1 MWGTDSM
8 VTEADDRRRLVRAR
22 AAVFGLFVS
31 FGLVIATW
39 AVHLPS
45 VKEATGVSTSLLGTI
60 LLILGAGALVGM
72 QLSGA
77 LVDRLGSGPIGV
89 LGVAGMAVT
98 VVPPLMASTFVT
110 AAIGAF
116 VLGLATGTAEV
127 GMNAAAVDVERDY
140 GRPIM
145 AAFHAVFS
153 VGNVVG
159 ALIGAAGFA
168 FGVGVLATALT
179 VTVAAL
185 AIVGGAATV
194 LLRRRPVQHR
204 HEPSPADSSPLED
217 QTPQRARVVIL
228 GALAFLLL
236 LTEGSAMDWSSL
248 HAQQHL
254 GASPSVGA
262 LALGCF
268 VSAMTLGR
276 LVVDRIV
283 ERVGPVRVVRW
294 GGAAAA
300 AGFALVIASHTLP
313 LTLLGWAVLG
323 LGLCGG
329 VPQVFSAAGNLPGG
343 SGKGLSRVVG
353 TGYVAILAGPG
364 VIGWLADV
372 SSLNTALLLPLCGV
386 LLCACAAGAVA
397 PRAAEPADRKVV

>member
-1 MWGTDSM
+1 M
-8 VTEADDRRRLVRAR
+8 VTDAGQRRLLLRAR
-22 AAVFGLFVS
+22 AAVFCLFAA
-31 FGLVIATW
+31 FGVVIATW

-72 QLSGA
+72 QLSGL
-77 LVDRLGSGPIGV
+77 LVDRFGSGPIAIVGV
-89 LGVAGMAVT
+89 GGMAVAF
-98 VVPPLMASTFVT
+98 VPPLMASTFV
-110 AAIGAF
+110 AAAVGAF
-116 VLGLATGTAEV
+116 VLGIATGTAEV

-153 VGNVVG
+153 IGNVAG
-159 ALIGAAGFA
+159 ALIGAAAFA
-168 FGVGVLATALT
+168 LGVGILATALT
-179 VTVAAL
+179 VTVIAL
-185 AIVGGAATV
+185 TLVGGAAVV
-194 LLRRRPVQHR
+194 LLRRGRVEQG
-204 HEPSPADSSPLED
+204 EAPAPAEQAEQDD
-217 QTPQRARVVIL
+217 QPPQRGRVVVL

-254 GASPSVGA
+254 GASPSMGA

-276 LVVDRIV
+276 LFVDRLV
-283 ERVGPVRVVRW
+283 ERVGPVLVVRW
-294 GGAAAA
+294 GGAAAVV
-300 AGFALVIASHTLP
+300 GFGIVIASPTLV
-313 LTLLGWAVLG
+313 LALVGWAVLG

-329 VPQVFSAAGNLPGG
+329 VPQVFTAAGNLPGG
-343 SGKGLSRVVG
+343 SGKALSRVVG

-364 VIGWLADV
+364 VIGWLADLL
-372 SSLNTALLLPLCGV
+372 SLNSALLLPLCGV
-386 LLCACAAGAVA
+386 FICACAAGAVA
-397 PRAAEPADRKVV
+397 PRATPPMAKD